1 MRTRPAD
8 APAPRRRARL
18 PRPLAALLAVV
29 ALFGVGWALIT
40 PAWQSPDEDVHFAY
54 VQSLVERHARPG
66 DGPGAVSTAQYESMQ
81 ATNTDATVFLTI
93 ARPPWS
99 RTAHERWLKRT
110 ARASQSDGGG
120 ANAASGYPPAYY
132 LAETVGYALAAPH
145 ANVLTHLYAARLFS
159 VVFLLLT
166 TAGVWLL
173 AGELT
178 GRRRDLQ
185 LLAAGC
191 VGLWPMLEF
200 MSASVNPDALL
211 YASWTWT
218 LWLGVRMLRS
228 RITAANAV
236 ALCGCAI
243 VAVAT
248 KSTSLALLP
257 AVGFA
262 LVFSLWRRVRG
273 RGFAGRRVGATAG
286 IALALAVALMVVAGP
301 RIAEHLTSQA
311 SFVHSAGR
319 SNVRE
324 FLSYV
329 WQFYLPRLPF
339 QHPVS
344 FSLPTISSYPAYN
357 VWVATGW
364 AAFGWVTVFFPRG
377 VYGWFLAI
385 TVLVAIA
392 AVGRGVRLVVSNRRT
407 AAIRAV
413 VVPVGAFLGLAA
425 LVLVVGLHYTEYKLR
440 SPTLQGRYLF
450 PLSALGGLAVALAAT
465 WLPQRARAYAVGA
478 VLGALVLFELSCL
491 GLVAQHYYG

>member
-1 MRTRPAD
+1 
-8 APAPRRRARL
+8 
-18 PRPLAALLAVV
+18 
-29 ALFGVGWALIT
+29 
-40 PAWQSPDEDVHFAY
+40 
-54 VQSLVERHARPG
+54 
-66 DGPGAVSTAQYESMQ
+66 
-81 ATNTDATVFLTI
+81 
-93 ARPPWS
+93 
-99 RTAHERWLKRT
+99 
-110 ARASQSDGGG
+110 
-120 ANAASGYPPAYY
+120 
-132 LAETVGYALAAPH
+132 
-145 ANVLTHLYAARLFS
+145 
-159 VVFLLLT
+159 
-166 TAGVWLL
+166 
-173 AGELT
+173 
-178 GRRRDLQ
+178 
-185 LLAAGC
+185 
-191 VGLWPMLEF
+191 
-200 MSASVNPDALL
+200 
-211 YASWTWT
+211 
-218 LWLGVRMLRS
+218 MLRS